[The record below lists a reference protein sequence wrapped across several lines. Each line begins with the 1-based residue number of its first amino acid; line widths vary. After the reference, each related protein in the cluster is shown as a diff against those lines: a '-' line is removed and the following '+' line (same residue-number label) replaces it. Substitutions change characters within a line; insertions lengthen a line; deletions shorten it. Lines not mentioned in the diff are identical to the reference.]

1 MEKRLGDLNQEQIKG
16 PSLFGM
22 ITSPVEQFERIKSK
36 PKIWVPMLL
45 ITLLFLIGTYFLS
58 LSLDINELIGEEVPS
73 GQVEIVKMV
82 TLVTMVITGVLSPV
96 VSVLISSAVLLA
108 VAKIANSEVSFK
120 QIFSMKT
127 FIYLITAIGLFLN
140 GLIRLLIGGNP
151 EVYVTSLAG
160 LLNSD
165 SKILGV
171 FEVFTIWATVLIAI
185 GLNKVAN
192 LSKGVA
198 VTIAIIFFL
207 FQIGMAFIGSLFSGI
222 SGM

>member
-36 PKIWVPMLL
+36 PKIWVPLLL

-96 VSVLISSAVLLA
+96 ISVLISSAVLLA

-171 FEVFTIWATVLIAI
+171 FEVFTIWATVLMAI

>member
-58 LSLDINELIGEEVPS
+58 LSLDINELIGS

-96 VSVLISSAVLLA
+96 ISVLISSAVLLA

-171 FEVFTIWATVLIAI
+171 FEVFTIWATVLMAI

>member
-171 FEVFTIWATVLIAI
+171 FEVFTIWATVLMAI

>member
-1 MEKRLGDLNQEQIKG
+1 MEY
-16 PSLFGM
+16 
-22 ITSPVEQFERIKSK
+22 TSPVEQFERIKSK

-171 FEVFTIWATVLIAI
+171 FEVFTIWATVLMAI

>member
-96 VSVLISSAVLLA
+96 ISVLISSAVLLA

-171 FEVFTIWATVLIAI
+171 FEVFTIWATVLMAI

>member
-1 MEKRLGDLNQEQIKG
+1 MGKRLGDLNQEQIKG